1 MDFRLDIEHDKEIF
15 SSGDHIIGKI
25 NIFCAQKTTISGL
38 TATLIGESTSSLTGA
53 PGLLFSRRE
62 EERHII
68 VREECRIIPFNS
80 VSASHKE
87 RPLRL
92 DVGCHSFGFRLRVP
106 GVADCSTCPPNSP
119 VEDRYRPDL
128 ISEQSALHRPLP
140 PSTKDVQNGHEITYR
155 IDVVTTTIRN
165 MFRSRVLKVNL
176 LI

>member
-1 MDFRLDIEHDKEIF
+1 MDFSLDIEHGKEIF
-15 SSGDHIIGKI
+15 SSGDHIFGKI

-62 EERHII
+62 EERHVI
-68 VREECRIIPFNS
+68 VREEYTIIPFNKI
-80 VSASHKE
+80 SASHKE

-92 DVGCHSFGFRLRVP
+92 DVGCHSFSFRLRVP

-119 VEDRYRPDL
+119 VEDQYRHDL
-128 ISEQSALHRPLP
+128 ISERSALHRPLP
-140 PSTKDVQNGHEITYR
+140 PSTKDIQNGNEIAYR

-165 MFRSRVLKVNL
+165 MFRSRVLKVNFFM
-176 LI
+176 